1 MGLGNKEILNETG
14 TGSGF
19 LYLMVQGSQEESNR
33 DALNLV
39 ASAQQRK
46 QWTEEDAACRVG
58 EQNFQLSIQL
68 EMNNPE
74 Y

>member
-1 MGLGNKEILNETG
+1 MRMGLGNKEILNETG

-46 QWTEEDAACRVG
+46 Q
-58 EQNFQLSIQL
+58 
-68 EMNNPE
+68 
-74 Y
+74 